1 MRQTAKTNETKSITG
16 HIGNLHDDVA
26 SKNYLWK
33 FNPEQSAENYV
44 SQLQKPNNIF
54 LYFP

>member
-26 SKNYLWK
+26 SKNYL
-33 FNPEQSAENYV
+33 
-44 SQLQKPNNIF
+44 
-54 LYFP
+54 